1 MEKKNKKTQTIIW
14 VVGSIM
20 ALIIAALLT
29 LYFLQRKEMNEMV
42 DLMTIEKE
50 ELEEQYED
58 LYVQFDGYQQLD
70 IRNDS
75 LQDQLAREQQRVQDL
90 LEELRQTKAS
100 NARKIT
106 ELKNELATLRAISQD
121 LVRQIDSLNVTNER
135 LTAENQQV
143 KLENKQVKQENTQL
157 TNQNKELKETVDRAA
172 MLEIKSL
179 TMTMLDKK
187 DRRTS
192 LLRKL
197 RKLQFDFEIARN
209 VTCKPGLKDLYARI
223 MDPEGNL
230 LGETEEKIFHFEDSD
245 IPYTLMQ
252 QLEYAGEE
260 YKGVCYYALE
270 EDVEIQKGIY
280 NIDFFCDGNMI
291 GSYPFQLKK

>member
-20 ALIIAALLT
+20 ALIIATLLT

-121 LVRQIDSLNVTNER
+121 LVRQIDSLNVTNAR

-252 QLEYAGEE
+252 QFEYAGEE

>member
-1 MEKKNKKTQTIIW
+1 MEKKNKKTQIIIW
-14 VVGSIM
+14 VVASIM
-20 ALIIAALLT
+20 ALIIAVLVT

-121 LVRQIDSLNVTNER
+121 LVKQIDSLNVTNAR

-172 MLEIKSL
+172 MLELQSI
-179 TMTMLDKK
+179 TMTMLDKN

-197 RKLQFDFEIARN
+197 RKLQFDFVIAKN
-209 VTCKPGLKDLYARI
+209 VTCKPGMKDLYARI

-230 LGETEEKIFHFEDSD
+230 LGETEEKTFRFEDSD

-270 EDVEIQKGIY
+270 EDVEIQKDY
-280 NIDFFCDGNMI
+280 YSIDFFCDGNMI
-291 GSYPFQLKK
+291 GSFSFQLKK